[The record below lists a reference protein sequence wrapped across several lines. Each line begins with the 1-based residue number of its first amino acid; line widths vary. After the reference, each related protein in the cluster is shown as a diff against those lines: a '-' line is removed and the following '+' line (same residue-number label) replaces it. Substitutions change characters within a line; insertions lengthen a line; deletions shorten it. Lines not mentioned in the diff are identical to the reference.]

1 MLFAFIRFYCS
12 KAVGFFLPPVCEIVI
27 PSAQDS
33 HTRRY
38 TYAYQQKKGWVK
50 KFWLVSITL
59 MLCFPILP
67 FVLTLAIFTT
77 FLSFA
82 ILDESV

>member
-1 MLFAFIRFYCS
+1 MLLAFIRFYCTNIMR
-12 KAVGFFLPPVCEIVI
+12 FFLPPGREIAD
-27 PSAQDS
+27 SSELDS

-38 TYAYQQKKGWVK
+38 TYHYQQKKVWVK
-50 KFWLVSITL
+50 NLWILSSAL

-67 FVLTLAIFTT
+67 FVLSLTFFTT

-82 ILDESV
+82 ILDETA